1 MKAVKQSTA
10 IAAVFLLVH
19 GQALKVAMIDAQLMN
34 SLAMKNCPLK
44 KVIKTTWKALRFSE
58 VRSALTSLMLPDPAQ
73 DIATV

>member
-1 MKAVKQSTA
+1 MKAVKQSMA
-10 IAAVFLLVH
+10 IVAVFLLVH
-19 GQALKVAMIDAQLMN
+19 GQVLKVAMIDAQLMN

-44 KVIKTTWKALRFSE
+44 KVTKTTWKALRFLE